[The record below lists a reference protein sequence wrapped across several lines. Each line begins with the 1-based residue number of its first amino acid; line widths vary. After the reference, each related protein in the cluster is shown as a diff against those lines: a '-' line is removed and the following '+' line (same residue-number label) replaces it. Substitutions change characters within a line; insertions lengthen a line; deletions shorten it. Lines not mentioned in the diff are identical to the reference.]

1 MTFTLDER
9 LAADTVGILELG
21 LSSVRLMR
29 DAHYPWII
37 LVPRR
42 EAVVE
47 LTDLSVEDRH
57 RLMDEIAITVE
68 ALKAETQC
76 EKINVAAIGNIV
88 RQLHVHVVAR
98 TADDAAWPGPV
109 WGRHPA
115 QPYRPKD
122 EAALIGRLRMRFV

>member
-1 MTFTLDER
+1 MSFTLDER
-9 LAADTVGILELG
+9 LAADTAGILEFG

-42 EAVVE
+42 EGAVE
-47 LTDLSVEDRH
+47 LTDLTADDRH
-57 RLMDEIAITVE
+57 RLMDEIAITVD

-76 EKINVAAIGNIV
+76 EKVNVAAIGNIV

-98 TADDAAWPGPV
+98 NADDAAWPGPV

-115 QPYRPKD
+115 QAYRPDD
-122 EAALIGRLRMRFV
+122 EAALIARLRTRLV

>member
-1 MTFTLDER
+1 MSFTLDER
-9 LAADTVGILELG
+9 LAADTAGILEFG

-42 EAVVE
+42 DGVVE
-47 LTDLSVEDRH
+47 LTDLTAEDRH
-57 RLMDEIAITVE
+57 RLMGEIAVTVD
-68 ALKAETQC
+68 ALKAESRC
-76 EKINVAAIGNIV
+76 EKVNVAAIGNIV

-98 TADDAAWPGPV
+98 NADDAAWPGPV

-115 QPYRPKD
+115 QAYRPED
-122 EAALIGRLRMRFV
+122 EAALIARLRTRLV

>member
-1 MTFTLDER
+1 MTFALDDR
-9 LAADTVGILELG
+9 LAADTHGLVEFA

-29 DAHYPWII
+29 DAHYPWVL

-42 EAVVE
+42 AGLIE
-47 LTDLSVEDRH
+47 LTDLSREDRYT
-57 RLMDEIAITVE
+57 LMDEIALVAD
-68 ALKAETQC
+68 ALKAETAC

-98 TADDAAWPGPV
+98 NPDDAAWPGPV

-115 QPYRPKD
+115 RPYAPEH
-122 EAALIGRLRMRFV
+122 EAALVAALRARLT